1 MDEVFQWERPAE
13 DCPHVPRI
21 KAGNEWEKK
30 NHVAEVIDSRNGKE
44 N

>member
-21 KAGNEWEKK
+21 KAGNEEQKKK
-30 NHVAEVIDSRNGKE
+30 NIAEVIDSRNEKE
-44 N
+44 K